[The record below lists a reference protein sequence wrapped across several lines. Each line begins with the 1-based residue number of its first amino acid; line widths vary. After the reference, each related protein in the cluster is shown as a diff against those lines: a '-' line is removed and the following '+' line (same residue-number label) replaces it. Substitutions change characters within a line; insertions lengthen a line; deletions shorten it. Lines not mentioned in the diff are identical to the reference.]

1 MTVPTSCK
9 NFCAVLR
16 RLGCTED
23 PEKPT
28 SRISEDTMNNA
39 AVKMKWSERT
49 CQRYL
54 GPDGILV
61 KFGYIEVAGDAEYRL
76 TGEDLI

>member
-39 AVKMKWSERT
+39 AVKIQWAERT

-54 GPDGILV
+54 GADGILV
-61 KFGYIEVAGDAEYRL
+61 RFGYLTVAEDGEYRL